1 MNDNLKGSLLG
12 LGLMGVGAALAAV
25 GAAVVVSSC
34 AALSRDLLET
44 AFRKGKE
51 GVISGVQGAAAT
63 AGEIAGRAQH
73 KFGEAA
79 RTARE
84 QAVQ

>member
-1 MNDNLKGSLLG
+1 MNSKVNASLVG
-12 LGLMGVGAALAAV
+12 LGLIAVGAALAAV
-25 GAAVVVSSC
+25 GAAIVVSSG

-44 AFRKGKE
+44 AVRKGKE
-51 GVISGVQGAAAT
+51 GVMCGVQGAAAT
-63 AGEIAGRAQH
+63 VGEIAGKAQH

-84 QAVQ
+84 RMA